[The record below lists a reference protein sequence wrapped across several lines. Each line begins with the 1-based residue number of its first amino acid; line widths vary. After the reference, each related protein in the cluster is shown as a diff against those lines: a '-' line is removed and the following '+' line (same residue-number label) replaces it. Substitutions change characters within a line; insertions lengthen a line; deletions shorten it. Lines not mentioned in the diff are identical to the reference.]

1 MIEQA
6 MAEAHR
12 QAKENVVVVATDPN
26 FTAHPESYEPRLFVR
41 VIGTSTVI
49 ELLRDGQALP
59 WNRLPVGF
67 FDYWLVDT
75 VAGNTTLENVMMVR
89 K

>member
-6 MAEAHR
+6 MAEAEKQGR
-12 QAKENVVVVATDPN
+12 ENAVIVRTDPN
-26 FTAHPESYEPRLFVR
+26 FTAHPESYTPRIFVR
-41 VIGTSTVI
+41 VINTPVVI
-49 ELLRDGQALP
+49 ELLRDGQAIP

-67 FDYWLVDT
+67 FDYWLIDT